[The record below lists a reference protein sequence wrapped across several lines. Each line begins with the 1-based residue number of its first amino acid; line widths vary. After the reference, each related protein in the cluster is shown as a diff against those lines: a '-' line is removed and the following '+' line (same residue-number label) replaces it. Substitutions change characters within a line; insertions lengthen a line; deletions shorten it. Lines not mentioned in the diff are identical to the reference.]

1 MLQARRGE
9 KDMMQKT
16 RFMVVQEAIQ
26 VLVRHLG
33 CLPPSDR
40 TLDLRA
46 RVEECRREA
55 EEWPALPPSDREQNG
70 LMKRVLALHIDV
82 TKLERYA
89 LAAQSSASLGMQDS
103 PG

>member
-1 MLQARRGE
+1 
-9 KDMMQKT
+9 MMQKT

-33 CLPPSDR
+33 CLPPSEW

-55 EEWPALPPSDREQNG
+55 EEWGAPSDREQNG
-70 LMKRVLALHIDV
+70 LMKRVLALHVDV
-82 TKLERYA
+82 TKLELHA
-89 LAAQSSASLGMQDS
+89 LAAQSSASHGMQDS